1 MRGADLFGLAGML
14 LFPCSELLITVF
26 SVEWY
31 CERPQ
36 RYFALEQVG
45 LRALRSCR
53 SPNLMWPCSFP
64 QRDPT
69 SFFFFEN
76 LPPGQRRVRGR
87 WRGGGGGVS
96 GIKRISTDILTVPY
110 CTVLYSTVQY
120 CTWIPFFDF
129 FGNRLQSC
137 MLVNLARQVVM
148 ISTSKSYLVWG
159 WRKRVIGDS
168 MALSIDT
175 FLF

>member
-31 CERPQ
+31 CERPL

-76 LPPGQRRVRGR
+76 LPPWQRLVRGM
-87 WRGGGGGVS
+87 WRGGGEWDKTNLNRHFDS
-96 GIKRISTDILTVPY
+96 
-110 CTVLYSTVQY
+110 TVLYSTVQY

-168 MALSIDT
+168 MAISIYT